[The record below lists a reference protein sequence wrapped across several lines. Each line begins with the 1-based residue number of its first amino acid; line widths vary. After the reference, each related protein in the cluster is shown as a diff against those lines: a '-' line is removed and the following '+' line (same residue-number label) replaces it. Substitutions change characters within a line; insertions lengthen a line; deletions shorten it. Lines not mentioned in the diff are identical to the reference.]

1 MGTLFV
7 DNLKHQSAQGSGTI
21 TIGAS
26 GEKVDLGTGVSGG
39 TLTNTPA
46 FRVYKNANQSIAN
59 STFTKV
65 TFQVED
71 YDTDN
76 AFASDKFTVPSGKAG
91 KYAFQYGGW
100 FGGAVDNKVIAFRLY
115 KNGSALNRTYTQ
127 STISTGHVPV
137 VNGVS
142 SLDLAVGDYVELYI
156 IQDTGSSQDLNAA
169 YTRFEGH
176 RLIG

>member
-1 MGTLFV
+1 MAGIIKVNQYQDFNGNTLFTS
-7 DNLKHQSAQGSGTI
+7 DGNGNLTTQDFNK
-21 TIGAS
+21 
-26 GEKVDLGTGVSGG
+26 
-39 TLTNTPA
+39 PA

-59 STFTKV
+59 NAWTKV

-115 KNGSALNRTYTQ
+115 KNGSFQNLTYTQ
-127 STISTGHVPV
+127 STISTSHVPV

-156 IQDTGSSQDLNAA
+156 IQDTGSSQDLNAT
-169 YTRFEGH
+169 YTRFEGF
-176 RLIG
+176 RIGS

>member
-1 MGTLFV
+1 MSKLFV
-7 DNLKHQSAQGSGTI
+7 DEIVHQSSQGSGTI

-59 STFTKV
+59 NTFTKV

-100 FGGAVDNKVIAFRLY
+100 FGGVVDNKVIAFRLY
-115 KNGSALNRTYTQ
+115 KNGSFLNLTYTQ
-127 STISTGHVPV
+127 STISANHVPV

-156 IQDTGSSQDLNAA
+156 VQDTGSSQDLNAA
-169 YTRFEGH
+169 YTRFEGY